1 MSDVFWAIGM
11 VLGVL
16 ALIFGFVF
24 GIDKLVSNSE
34 RKGCAQVSEL
44 YGHPTKYYGTDKGC
58 IMEING
64 QKIKVAV

>member
-1 MSDVFWAIGM
+1 MSDVIGA
-11 VLGVL
+11 VGICVGVVV
-16 ALIFGFVF
+16 LIFGFIF